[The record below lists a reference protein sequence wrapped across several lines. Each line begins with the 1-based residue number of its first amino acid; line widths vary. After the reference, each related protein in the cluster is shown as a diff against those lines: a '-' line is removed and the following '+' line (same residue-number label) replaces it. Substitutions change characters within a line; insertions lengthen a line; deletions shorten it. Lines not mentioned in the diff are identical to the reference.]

1 MLHSVYCIRYASSMF
16 NSLYLSFADEK
27 SSNEVPLYEV
37 IDQTEDIQH
46 FEYYE
51 SDQEDYYYNEDQDAY
66 EDLKKKNKKKKKKKE
81 KLNPYKIEFVT
92 QEPQDRVTYA
102 FDFKNEISK
111 FSRSKFNSN
120 GQIQKPENPFKTDN
134 SVLRISSPLL
144 TFALMYIF

>member
-1 MLHSVYCIRYASSMF
+1 MDWNKFQYYF
-16 NSLYLSFADEK
+16 SFAEEK
-27 SSNEVPLYEV
+27 PSNEVSLYEV
-37 IDQTEDIQH
+37 IDKSVDTQ
-46 FEYYE
+46 YYE
-51 SDQEDYYYNEDQDAY
+51 VSQEDNYYEDDEDDY

-120 GQIQKPENPFKTDN
+120 GQMYKPDNPFKTDN
-134 SVLRISSPLL
+134 SAFRISSSLL
-144 TFALMYIF
+144 TFSLVFIF